1 MNLDLHSGDVRA
13 NRSAGMSMR
22 NPIGEIENRW
32 MKAGTL
38 SYCRC
43 ISCEHQAMTYDS
55 DQRVDRE
62 FIRES
67 LRCQNCSAVYQIV
80 DGIPRF
86 VPDDNYAQSFGFQ
99 WNAHEKTQL
108 DSYTGRPISERR
120 LFDVTGWPTDLSGQV
135 VLEAGSGAGRFTECL
150 LKTGATVFSFDY
162 SSAVEANARNNGSS
176 ERLFLF
182 QADMRNIP
190 LQRAAFDKVMCLGV
204 LQHTP
209 APRECFRCLAEM
221 VRPGGELVVDVY
233 GKSAV
238 ALLQWKYLLRPI
250 TTRMDQLKLHEIV
263 SSVVPLL
270 LPAAKNMRRV
280 AGRAGARLMP
290 IVEYS
295 HLGLPREVNEQW
307 AILDT
312 FDMYAPAHDHP
323 QTQRTLKQWFKE
335 AGFIDISVRPGPN
348 GLVGK
353 ARRPE

>member
-1 MNLDLHSGDVRA
+1 MHKDLDFDDVRA
-13 NRSAGMSMR
+13 NRSAGKFMKNR
-22 NPIGEIENRW
+22 IGEVENRG
-32 MKAGTL
+32 MKAATL
-38 SYCRC
+38 SYYRC
-43 ISCEHQAMTYDS
+43 ISCDHEAMTYDS
-55 DQRVDRE
+55 DKRVDRE
-62 FIRES
+62 FICES

-86 VPDDNYAQSFGFQ
+86 VEDDNYARSFGFQ
-99 WNAHEKTQL
+99 WNLHEKTQL
-108 DSYTGRPISERR
+108 DSHTALPISEQR
-120 LFDVTGWPTDLSGQV
+120 LFDVTGWPTDMSGQV

-162 SSAVEANARNNGSS
+162 SSAVDANARNNGSS

-182 QADMRNIP
+182 QADMRSIP

-209 APRECFRCLAEM
+209 APKECFRCLAEM

-238 ALLQWKYLLRPI
+238 ALLQWKYVLRPI
-250 TTRMDQLKLHEIV
+250 TTRMDQRKLYEVV
-263 SSVVPLL
+263 SNVVPLL
-270 LPAAKNMRRV
+270 LPAAKKMRRV
-280 AGRAGARLMP
+280 AGRAGARLIP

-295 HLGLPREVNEQW
+295 HLGLTREVNEQW

-323 QTQRTLKQWFKE
+323 QTQRTLKQWFKQ
-335 AGFIDISVRPGPN
+335 AGFTDISVRPGPN
-348 GLVGK
+348 GVVGK